1 MLDFLIR
8 GGLVVDGMGTPLYES
23 HVGIKGDRIVFMGS
37 GEPAAAQVIDA
48 GGLIVAPGFIDT
60 HSHSEFTLLADGRA
74 EGKICQGVTTEISG
88 NCGLS
93 AAPLLGEAMQRREE
107 DLRELGIAERWSTFT
122 QYFSL
127 LESRGISLNFATL
140 CGHGNIRG
148 SVMGYRNRR
157 PDPGDMTRMKS
168 LLAEALRDGAKGL
181 STGLIYPP
189 GVYAETE
196 ELVALAQ
203 GLSDVPCGIY
213 ASHMRSEGDALIEAI
228 GEVVTIGRRARIPV
242 HVSHLKTSGEQN
254 WWKRQD
260 AIACIEEARRSG
272 VQVTCDRYPYVAA
285 STDLD
290 TVLPSWAYEGGTD
303 EELRRLTDPL
313 TRKEILADVQP
324 EGSPYWKNVV
334 VSSVTTEERAW
345 MEGRS
350 VADIAGAEKKSVHTA
365 LIDLLV
371 AERTRVGAIFFSM
384 SEENLLHFLRL
395 PYLMIGSDSSA
406 RSFSGPTRRGKP
418 HPRGFGSFP
427 RFLARYA
434 REKSLL
440 PIEEAVRRMTSLPAD
455 TFGLRDRGRLQ
466 AGMFADL
473 TVFDR
478 DKLSDRATFSDPFQK
493 PDGIVAVFVNGAPV
507 VRDGEPTG
515 ARPGRVLRSS
525 HG

>member
-8 GGLVVDGMGTPLYES
+8 GGVVADGTGTPLHES
-23 HVGIKGDRIVFMGS
+23 HVGIGGDRIVFVGN

-48 GGLIVAPGFIDT
+48 DGLIIAPGFIDT

-196 ELVALAQ
+196 ELVALAR

-254 WWKRQD
+254 WWKRGD
-260 AIACIEEARRSG
+260 AVECLEEARRSG
-272 VQVTCDRYPYVAA
+272 VQVTCDRYP
-285 STDLD
+285 
-290 TVLPSWAYEGGTD
+290 
-303 EELRRLTDPL
+303 
-313 TRKEILADVQP
+313 
-324 EGSPYWKNVV
+324 
-334 VSSVTTEERAW
+334 
-345 MEGRS
+345 
-350 VADIAGAEKKSVHTA
+350 
-365 LIDLLV
+365 
-371 AERTRVGAIFFSM
+371 
-384 SEENLLHFLRL
+384 
-395 PYLMIGSDSSA
+395 
-406 RSFSGPTRRGKP
+406 
-418 HPRGFGSFP
+418 
-427 RFLARYA
+427 
-434 REKSLL
+434 
-440 PIEEAVRRMTSLPAD
+440 
-455 TFGLRDRGRLQ
+455 
-466 AGMFADL
+466 
-473 TVFDR
+473 
-478 DKLSDRATFSDPFQK
+478 
-493 PDGIVAVFVNGAPV
+493 
-507 VRDGEPTG
+507 
-515 ARPGRVLRSS
+515 
-525 HG
+525 